1 MTGPRRLLV
10 VDDDATIR
18 EMLEMV
24 LDSEGYEVVTA
35 PHGEAAFALLDQVQ
49 PNVILLDMKMPI
61 LDGWAFLEQYR
72 RRPGAKVPIVVL
84 TAAQDDSRR
93 AGEVGADAYVAKP
106 FAIDDLLQVL
116 ERCIETDAA
125 ARAASPVHTAS
136 GGEPDPAP

>member
-1 MTGPRRLLV
+1 MTGTRRLLV

-35 PHGEAAFALLDQVQ
+35 PHGVAAFALLDQIR
-49 PNVILLDMKMPI
+49 PHVILLDMKMPVM
-61 LDGWAFLEQYR
+61 DGWGFLEQYR
-72 RRPGAKVPIVVL
+72 RRPGPKVPVVVL

-106 FAIDDLLQVL
+106 FAIDDLISVL
-116 ERCIETDAA
+116 DRCIAA
-125 ARAASPVHTAS
+125 GASARAAPSDRTT
-136 GGEPDPAP
+136 G

>member
-1 MTGPRRLLV
+1 MTGIPRLLV

-35 PHGEAAFALLDQVQ
+35 PHGAAAFALLDTIR

-61 LDGWAFLEQYR
+61 MDGWGFLEQYR
-72 RRPGAKVPIVVL
+72 RRPGVKVPVVVL

-93 AGEVGADAYVAKP
+93 ASEVGADAYVAKP
-106 FAIDDLLQVL
+106 FAIDELIRVL
-116 ERCIETDAA
+116 NRCIAA
-125 ARAASPVHTAS
+125 GASDRAAPPERSV
-136 GGEPDPAP
+136 G